1 MKTELKILMLEDNI
15 HDAEL
20 IHREMR
26 KLGIPFDL
34 QRVDT
39 QEAFS
44 HVIENDP
51 PAVILSDHGLP
62 AFNGFE
68 ALAIARKKCP
78 DVPFI
83 FVTGLAGQEKE
94 IETFERGA
102 MEYVLKSQLSRIVPV
117 VRRAMRAAEERA
129 ERRRQE
135 KALHQT
141 EDRFRALVEGVKDHA
156 ICMLDRDGHV
166 CTWNT
171 GAEWIQGYTAP
182 EIIGRHF
189 SCFYTVEGVAAGIP
203 ARAVTEAA
211 ASGRFEEETVLL
223 RRGGPPFWADVVITA
238 LRDEKA
244 GLYGFALIVRDVSA
258 RKQMEA
264 ERERLIQDLENELAS
279 VKILSGLLPLC
290 ASCKKVRDYEDRWH
304 PLEAYLRRHSEVTL
318 THEFCPDCSEHIQ
331 SENVKS

>member
-1 MKTELKILMLEDNI
+1 MKTELKILMLEDDI

-20 IHREMR
+20 IKRELR
-26 KLGIPFDL
+26 KGGIPFDL

-39 QEAFS
+39 QEAFT
-44 HVIENDP
+44 HFIENDP

-78 DVPFI
+78 HVPFI
-83 FVTGLAGQEKE
+83 FVTGLTGQEKE

-102 MEYVLKSQLSRIVPV
+102 IEYVLKSQLSRLVPAVRRV
-117 VRRAMRAAEERA
+117 VRVAEERA

-135 KALHQT
+135 KALRET

-171 GAEWIQGYTAP
+171 GAEWIQGYPAG

-189 SCFYTVEGVAAGIP
+189 SCFYTAEGVAAGLP
-203 ARAVTEAA
+203 ARALTQATA
-211 ASGRFEEETVLL
+211 TGRFEEETVLL
-223 RRGGPPFWADVVITA
+223 RQGGSPFWADVVITA
-238 LRDEKA
+238 LRDEQA
-244 GLYGFALIVRDVSA
+244 ASMVSPSSLGMSA
-258 RKQMEA
+258 R
-264 ERERLIQDLENELAS
+264 AS
-279 VKILSGLLPLC
+279 RWKPNGSG
-290 ASCKKVRDYEDRWH
+290 
-304 PLEAYLRRHSEVTL
+304 
-318 THEFCPDCSEHIQ
+318 
-331 SENVKS
+331 